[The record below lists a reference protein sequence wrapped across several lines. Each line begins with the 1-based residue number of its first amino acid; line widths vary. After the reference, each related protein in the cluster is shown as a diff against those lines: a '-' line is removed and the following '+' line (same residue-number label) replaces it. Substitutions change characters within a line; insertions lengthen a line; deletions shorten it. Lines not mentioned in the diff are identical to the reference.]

1 MVTGAVA
8 GPFEGWP
15 ATLHFRAI
23 RFDHRLVAVILFS
36 LTNSVEKAFRGAL
49 HKVVGYSEGRLN
61 ERSVD
66 NGLVL
71 IARTCERLL
80 QRER

>member
-1 MVTGAVA
+1 
-8 GPFEGWP
+8 
-15 ATLHFRAI
+15 
-23 RFDHRLVAVILFS
+23 